1 MRRRFLIRTAA
12 LDIAALTVGSLT
24 ASLLVFDHLLPW
36 RARPG
41 IWPLLGFLLLGLA
54 AGSYVS
60 ARMWGAGVPRPS
72 YGRALYIG
80 VTAVA
85 VTSLLLVIFRD
96 AYFSRRF
103 VYITAGA
110 WLLLAFAHRAVSRSR
125 PWTEPMVLITGEKQF
140 IDHLRLAPHAW
151 VADVLDP
158 RSPDRA
164 EQPPT
169 GVTVAVDLRAILSEQ
184 MAQLVASTNLAGYP
198 VRSLV
203 NVYEEHTG
211 RLPMVHLAEGWELQT
226 PVQKAAT
233 YAPLKRALDMLLVVV
248 AALPALLLGGLIWMA
263 VRIESPGR
271 AIFNQQRVGR
281 NGELFTLHKFRTM
294 VDGADRGGA
303 RFAVAD
309 DERLTKV
316 GRFLRRFR
324 ADELPQLWNVLVG
337 DLSLV
342 GPRPEQPE
350 FVEAFTESI
359 PFYAYRHLIRPGVTG
374 WAQVNYGYADNEAD
388 TIEKLTYDLY
398 YLKHM
403 SLWLDLQVF
412 GKSIWTVLSGFGA
425 Q

>member
-1 MRRRFLIRTAA
+1 MRRRFVIRTAA
-12 LDIAALTVGSLT
+12 LDIAALAVSGLV
-24 ASLLVFDHLLPW
+24 ASLLVFERLLPW

-41 IWPLLGFLLLGLA
+41 IWPLLAFLLLGLV

-60 ARMWGAGVPRPS
+60 ARMWGTGVPRPS
-72 YGRALYIG
+72 YGRALYIA
-80 VTAVA
+80 VTSVA
-85 VTSLLLVIFRD
+85 VTALGLVVTR
-96 AYFSRRF
+96 AYFSRAF
-103 VYITAGA
+103 VATAA
-110 WLLLAFAHRAVSRSR
+110 AIWLVLAFGHRAVSRSR
-125 PWTEPMVLITGEKQF
+125 PWTEPMVLVTGEKQF

-158 RSPDRA
+158 RSEDRT
-164 EQPPT
+164 EQPPN

-184 MAQLVASTNLAGYP
+184 MAQLVASTNLAGYT
-198 VRSLV
+198 VRSLA

-226 PVQKAAT
+226 PVEQAAT
-233 YAPLKRALDMLLVVV
+233 YAPLKRSLDVFLVV
-248 AALPALLLGGLIWMA
+248 LTSPLALLLSGLIWTA
-263 VRIESPGR
+263 VRLDSPG
-271 AIFNQQRVGR
+271 AAVFNQQRVGR

-294 VDGADRGGA
+294 VDGADRDGA
-303 RFAVAD
+303 RFAMAD
-309 DERLTKV
+309 DERLTRV

-350 FVEAFTESI
+350 FVQAFTESI

-374 WAQVNYGYADNEAD
+374 WAQVNYGYADDEAD
-388 TIEKLTYDLY
+388 TVEKLTYDLY